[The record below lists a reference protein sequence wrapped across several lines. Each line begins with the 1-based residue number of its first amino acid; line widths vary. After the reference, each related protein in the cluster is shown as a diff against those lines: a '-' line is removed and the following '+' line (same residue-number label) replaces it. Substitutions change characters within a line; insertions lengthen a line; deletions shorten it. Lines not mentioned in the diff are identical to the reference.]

1 MALDLPALESPAAQ
15 PRDAAQARRAGWVGR
30 FGMAL
35 ILTGFLLAGIWY
47 SLIIPPFETP
57 DEIYHYA
64 FARHLA
70 QGNPLPV
77 QDAQAT
83 GPWQQ
88 EGSQAPLYYWLV
100 GRLTAGIDQSDFDQ
114 VAVFNPRSNMGDPLY
129 PGNKNRMLYSA
140 AARPLA
146 GTNLALHMARWFSLA
161 LGAFTLWCTAQTA
174 RWALGRNSRRALLP
188 VLLLATIPQFVFISA
203 SCSNDALVIAL
214 SAAGVAWL
222 ARLLGRDP
230 VVEPAWWEW
239 AVLGVI
245 LGLAALS
252 KLQGLGLWPLA
263 AGVGLAMAW
272 QRRDG
277 GLPLRALLPVA
288 LPALAIAGWWYWRN
302 FTLYGDWTGLGH
314 LVSINGQRTEP
325 LEWDEFWLEFRGL
338 RYSFWGLFGWFN
350 LLLPAWVY
358 PLLDGVT
365 LLALAGLAPALWQVR
380 GHTARLR
387 VLLLSIGWTLLSAGL
402 VVYWIWV
409 ATGSQGRLFFPA
421 ISAVVILL
429 AVGLEWWWSWL
440 PRRAA
445 GVMPLA
451 LPGLLLGCTLYAG
464 AVIFPRSYG
473 APEPITALP
482 ATAQPVHILY
492 GDAERIELVAIEPP
506 PGRYYP
512 GDWVPVTLY
521 LRAPQRLAHD
531 YELFIQLLDEQGG
544 VLGNVTTHP
553 GWGRHPTRL
562 WEPGALYADRY
573 AVQVRR
579 KIDPR
584 SPLLAHIY
592 TGFVDPATADLSPL
606 PARTTQG
613 EEVTPVPAAVVL
625 LPFAPVEPAEIG
637 VEPVAVRF
645 GEGLALTGV
654 HLPAAVTAGQPLTV
668 TLLWEAN
675 TPLETDLTA
684 FVHLLGPDSAQ
695 VAGFDRGP
703 GGERFPTRYWQPGD
717 RVAQTLALT
726 PPASAPGVY
735 TLWVGVYRS
744 ESGGAGRL
752 PVQAAGDLESAHAM
766 VRLGDVRIGN

>member
-1 MALDLPALESPAAQ
+1 MGSTTQ
-15 PRDAAQARRAGWVGR
+15 PRDAAQVRRAGWVER
-30 FGMAL
+30 FGLAL
-35 ILTGFLLAGIWY
+35 ILAGFLAAGVWY
-47 SLIIPPFETP
+47 SLAIPPFETP

-140 AARPLA
+140 APRPLA
-146 GTNLALHMARWFSLA
+146 GTNLALHVARWFSLA
-161 LGAFTLWCTAQTA
+161 LGALTLWCTAQTA
-174 RWALGRNSRRALLP
+174 RWVFGRDSRRALLS
-188 VLLLATIPQFVFISA
+188 VLLLATLPQFVFISA

-222 ARLLGRDP
+222 ARLLGHDATLKP
-230 VVEPAWWEW
+230 VWWEW
-239 AVLGVI
+239 GVLGVI

-263 AGVGLAMAW
+263 AGVGPAMAW
-272 QRRDG
+272 QRRDWR
-277 GLPLRALLPVA
+277 LPLRALLPVA

-302 FTLYGDWTGLGH
+302 FTLYGDWTGLEH
-314 LVSINGQRTEP
+314 LVSINGRRTEP

-338 RYSFWGLFGWFN
+338 RYSFWGLFGWFS

-358 PLLDGVT
+358 TVLDGVT
-365 LLALAGLAPALWQVR
+365 LLALAGLIPALRQAR
-380 GHTARLR
+380 GHAVRFR
-387 VLLLSIGWTLLSAGL
+387 VLLLLIGWALLSAGL
-402 VVYWIWV
+402 VVYWILV

-429 AVGLEWWWSWL
+429 VAGLEWWWSWL
-440 PRRAA
+440 PQRAA
-445 GVMPLA
+445 GVMRLA

-473 APEPITALP
+473 APQPIAALP
-482 ATAQPVHILY
+482 AAAQPVHILY

-506 PGRYYP
+506 TGRYYP

-521 LRAPQRLAHD
+521 LRAPQRLAHN

-553 GWGRHPTRL
+553 GLGRNPTRL
-562 WEPGALYADRY
+562 WEPGAIYADRY

-584 SPLLAHIY
+584 SPLLARIY
-592 TGFVDPATADLSPL
+592 TGFVNPAAADLSPL
-606 PARTTQG
+606 PARTAAG
-613 EEVTPVPAAVVL
+613 GAVTPFPAAVVL
-625 LPFAPVEPAEIG
+625 LPFAPVEPGEIG
-637 VEPVAVRF
+637 VEPAAVRF

-675 TPLETDLTA
+675 APPAADLTA
-684 FVHLLGPDSAQ
+684 FVHLLGPDGAQ
-695 VAGFDRGP
+695 VAGFDQGP

-726 PPASAPGVY
+726 PPASTPEGVY
-735 TLWVGVYRS
+735 PLWVGVYVAG
-744 ESGGAGRL
+744 SGGADRL
-752 PVQAAGDLESAHAM
+752 PVQETGGLESAHAM
-766 VRLGDVRIGN
+766 VRIGDVKIRNK